1 MSSGVWD
8 AEGLV
13 LPQFIYRDGRRAM
26 YSMRM
31 NQGPWQDHPILRVP
45 SALTRK
51 VIPTLKYWLQQ
62 KTSLATYYVI
72 YSLQGASAS
81 IFLARTSDLH
91 CETGKEGMIS
101 SDL

>member
-13 LPQFIYRDGRRAM
+13 LPQFIYRDERRAI
-26 YSMRM
+26 YSMGM
-31 NQGPWQDHPILRVP
+31 SQGLWQDHLFLREP

-51 VIPTLKYWLQQ
+51 AINTLKYWLQQ
-62 KTSLATYYVI
+62 KTRLASYCMI
-72 YSLQGASAS
+72 YSLQGPSAS
-81 IFLARTSDLH
+81 IFLVRKSDLH
-91 CETGKEGMIS
+91 CETGKEGMIC